1 MDRFKKTYKTIKF
14 CHTKNGDV
22 MKNNTGYTIL
32 ILILGLFLLTIP
44 LNIQESRAKN
54 TNYDLDSINKNSEN
68 GKDKPNTQNNDN
80 NNNND
85 NDDTDQKSTEDNK
98 NNSENANKANV
109 EDNATNKQDSTAPKY
124 VALTFDDGPS
134 GFTKEIVSLLKEYN
148 YNATF
153 FILGNKLNID
163 YKEILQESL
172 KNGNEIGIHGFSHKS
187 FTRLKMSELEDE
199 INKSKKYVYNL
210 TGYTPILVRP
220 PYGNINNSIRKS
232 GYGPYILW
240 NNDTLDWKLRDAKK
254 IYNRLANSIE
264 ENNIILMHDTYLTT
278 YKALE
283 LILPYLK
290 ENNYKVVTVS
300 KLFAINGKT
309 LENTKSYRYAN

>member
-1 MDRFKKTYKTIKF
+1 
-14 CHTKNGDV
+14 

-68 GKDKPNTQNNDN
+68 NQDNSSTQNNDN
-80 NNNND
+80 NNND
-85 NDDTDQKSTEDNK
+85 NNGTDQKSTEDNK
-98 NNSENANKANV
+98 NFSENANKANT
-109 EDNATNKQDSTAPKY
+109 EDKATDKQDSTGQKY

-134 GFTKEIVSLLKEYN
+134 GFTKEIISLLKEYN

-187 FTRLKMSELEDE
+187 FTRLKMTELEDE

-210 TGYTPILVRP
+210 TGYMATLVRP
-220 PYGNINNSIRKS
+220 PYGNINNDIRKS

-254 IYNRLANSIE
+254 IYNRLINSIE

>member
-32 ILILGLFLLTIP
+32 ILILGLLLLIIP

-68 GKDKPNTQNNDN
+68 DKDKPNTQNNDS

-85 NDDTDQKSTEDNK
+85 NDDTGQKSTEDNK
-98 NNSENANKANV
+98 NNSENANKANI
-109 EDNATNKQDSTAPKY
+109 EDNATNKQDSTVPKY

-199 INKSKKYVYNL
+199 INKSKKS
-210 TGYTPILVRP
+210 T
-220 PYGNINNSIRKS
+220 RK
-232 GYGPYILW
+232 
-240 NNDTLDWKLRDAKK
+240 
-254 IYNRLANSIE
+254 
-264 ENNIILMHDTYLTT
+264 
-278 YKALE
+278 
-283 LILPYLK
+283 
-290 ENNYKVVTVS
+290 
-300 KLFAINGKT
+300 
-309 LENTKSYRYAN
+309 

>member
-98 NNSENANKANV
+98 NNSENANKANI
-109 EDNATNKQDSTAPKY
+109 EDKATNKQDSTAPKY

-220 PYGNINNSIRKS
+220 PYGNINNSIRKF

>member
-85 NDDTDQKSTEDNK
+85 NDDTGQKSTEDNK

-220 PYGNINNSIRKS
+220 PYGNINNHIRKS

>member
-68 GKDKPNTQNNDN
+68 DKDKPNIQNNDN

-85 NDDTDQKSTEDNK
+85 NDDNGQKSTEDNK
-98 NNSENANKANV
+98 KNSENANKANI
-109 EDNATNKQDSTAPKY
+109 EDNTTNKQDSTVEKY

-220 PYGNINNSIRKS
+220 PYGNINNSIRKF

-254 IYNRLANSIE
+254 IYNRLTNSIE

-309 LENTKSYRYAN
+309 LESTKSYRYAN

>member
-32 ILILGLFLLTIP
+32 ILILGIFLLTIP

-68 GKDKPNTQNNDN
+68 DKDKPNTQNNDN

-85 NDDTDQKSTEDNK
+85 NDGTGQKSTEDNK
-98 NNSENANKANV
+98 NNSENANKANI

-220 PYGNINNSIRKS
+220 PYGNINNSIRKF

>member
-22 MKNNTGYTIL
+22 MKNNTGYTIF

-68 GKDKPNTQNNDN
+68 DKDKPNTQNNDN

-85 NDDTDQKSTEDNK
+85 NDDTGQKSTEDNK
-98 NNSENANKANV
+98 NNSENANKANI

-187 FTRLKMSELEDE
+187 FTRLKMSELEYE

-220 PYGNINNSIRKS
+220 PYGNINNHIRKS

>member
-98 NNSENANKANV
+98 NNSENANKANT

-220 PYGNINNSIRKS
+220 PYGNINNSIRKF

>member
-32 ILILGLFLLTIP
+32 ILILGIFLLTIP

-98 NNSENANKANV
+98 NNSENANKANI

-187 FTRLKMSELEDE
+187 FTRLKISELEDE

-220 PYGNINNSIRKS
+220 PYGNINNGIRKS

>member
-85 NDDTDQKSTEDNK
+85 NDGTGQKSTEDNK
-98 NNSENANKANV
+98 NNSENANKANI

-220 PYGNINNSIRKS
+220 PYGNINNHIRKS

>member
-32 ILILGLFLLTIP
+32 VLILGIFLLTIP

-98 NNSENANKANV
+98 NNSENANKANI

-220 PYGNINNSIRKS
+220 PYGNINNHIRKS

-309 LENTKSYRYAN
+309 LENAKSYRYAN

>member
-1 MDRFKKTYKTIKF
+1 MIGLLVFAISYVCSLENKKWVLISFMSIIVILFGISTY
-14 CHTKNGDV
+14 NV
-22 MKNNTGYTIL
+22 YL
-32 ILILGLFLLTIP
+32 
-44 LNIQESRAKN
+44 E
-54 TNYDLDSINKNSEN
+54 NYDNSNK
-68 GKDKPNTQNNDN
+68 K
-80 NNNND
+80 
-85 NDDTDQKSTEDNK
+85 
-98 NNSENANKANV
+98 
-109 EDNATNKQDSTAPKY
+109 
-124 VALTFDDGPS
+124 
-134 GFTKEIVSLLKEYN
+134 
-148 YNATF
+148 
-153 FILGNKLNID
+153 
-163 YKEILQESL
+163 
-172 KNGNEIGIHGFSHKS
+172 
-187 FTRLKMSELEDE
+187 LEDE

-220 PYGNINNSIRKS
+220 PYGNINNSIRKF

-254 IYNRLANSIE
+254 IYNRLTNSIE

-309 LENTKSYRYAN
+309 LESTKSYRYAN